1 MPTKKKPPPLHVSLH
16 RIQEERV
23 NLHTWTQARINAL
36 LTLRP
41 ESGNEHVPHSSERKV
56 PQTYTPLSNTHGV
69 NEMKVD
75 HQPCT
80 LDKYT
85 QCDSTNDVND
95 REVELAEWHSCVKT
109 ICFCICV
116 CIRLTFYIL

>member
-1 MPTKKKPPPLHVSLH
+1 MK
-16 RIQEERV
+16 
-23 NLHTWTQARINAL
+23 
-36 LTLRP
+36 
-41 ESGNEHVPHSSERKV
+41 EHVPHSSERKV
-56 PQTYTPLSNTHGV
+56 PQTYTPLSNAHGV

-75 HQPCT
+75 HQPCS

-116 CIRLTFYIL
+116 CI